1 MILRLKHGSR
11 KPQDWQQPKRGQESR
26 EVQEESIFLLFEMGR
41 QTGKEEGQMSKQNGE
56 KANPNLR
63 GN

>member
-26 EVQEESIFLLFEMGR
+26 EVQEESIFWLFEMGR
-41 QTGKEEGQMSKQNGE
+41 QTQKEKGQMSKQNGE
-56 KANPNLR
+56 EANPNL
-63 GN
+63 